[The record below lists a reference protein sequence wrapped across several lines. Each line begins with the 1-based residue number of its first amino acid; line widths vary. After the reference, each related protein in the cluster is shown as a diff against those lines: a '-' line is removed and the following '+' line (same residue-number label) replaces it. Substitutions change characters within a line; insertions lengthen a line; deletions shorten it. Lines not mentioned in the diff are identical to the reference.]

1 MENILLMGFAL
12 FFLTL
17 TAMHIQATNAFFSR
31 LKQKHEEVWKTLG
44 QPQWKI
50 HFGDD
55 SFRKAMRYI
64 RQKEFKELNDEKL
77 EELYQKIKRV
87 EYSALATAL
96 VIVSATIVGVIQ
108 G

>member
-1 MENILLMGFAL
+1 MENIILMAFAL

-17 TAMHIQATNAFFSR
+17 TAMHIHATNAFFTQ
-31 LKQKHEEVWKTLG
+31 LKEAHKEVWKTLG
-44 QPQWKI
+44 EPRWKI

-55 SFRKAMRYI
+55 SFRNAMKYI
-64 RQKEFKELNDEKL
+64 RQKEFTDLNDEKL

-87 EYSALATAL
+87 ENSALATAI
-96 VIVSATIVGVIQ
+96 VIVSATIVNVIK